1 MDATHQVDAD
11 KFSTQESDE
20 NGDNLSAK
28 QKEVAFSFLKAV
40 QDIRR
45 NGFDSADEAA
55 IIDFQSGKYKPM
67 FEVRQ
72 V

>member
-1 MDATHQVDAD
+1 MDATHQVDED

-20 NGDNLSAK
+20 NRDSLSAK

-55 IIDFQSGKYKPM
+55 IIDFQSGIYKLI

>member
-20 NGDNLSAK
+20 NRDSLSTK

-40 QDIRR
+40 QDIRS
-45 NGFDSADEAA
+45 NGFDSDDEAA
-55 IIDFQSGKYKPM
+55 IIDFQSGKYKPT